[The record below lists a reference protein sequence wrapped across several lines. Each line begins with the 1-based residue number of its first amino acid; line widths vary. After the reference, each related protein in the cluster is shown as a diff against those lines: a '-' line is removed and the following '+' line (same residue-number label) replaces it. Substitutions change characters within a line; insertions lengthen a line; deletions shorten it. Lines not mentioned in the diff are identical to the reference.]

1 MIGKTIICFFKRNI
15 LYFLGQNQYF
25 FQHLPQKRMCVYVQ
39 RLGGEWVTA
48 TIRVHQVDR
57 AAPRPLPRKSEGE
70 GWVWV
75 MCGHGFPVT
84 TDNPPPSSRLN
95 LLQDFCIL
103 QT

>member
-1 MIGKTIICFFKRNI
+1 MIGKTIICFLKRNI

-25 FQHLPQKRMCVYVQ
+25 FQHLHKNGCVCMCKEKGGNGSPQQGCI
-39 RLGGEWVTA
+39 RLTALRRDPIRARVKGRGGY
-48 TIRVHQVDR
+48 
-57 AAPRPLPRKSEGE
+57 G
-70 GWVWV
+70 V

-84 TDNPPPSSRLN
+84 TDNPPPSSRLI